1 MLKKKNKI
9 WSSSTTSLSPPP
21 SLLTSQEQSV
31 SLSPSSM
38 INTEGEEKKRERK
51 MLQRLERQ
59 GSHSRPI
66 SLWHMPVTG
75 CLHLSVKRNCS
86 YSLSSLSQQS
96 NTAHRRRARAPRSRL
111 WKASVH
117 TIAEEGEGDN
127 LWVRGEKMGEGEVRV
142 VTVCAS
148 VGVCLLLTSVEEP
161 LFFFSSPTSL
171 RSEWGLQVQPVHSFI
186 QPRATKTP
194 HVG

>member
-1 MLKKKNKI
+1 MTDVKKINKI
-9 WSSSTTSLSPPP
+9 WSSTTTSLSPPP

-38 INTEGEEKKRERK
+38 INTEGEEKKRKKERK
-51 MLQRLERQ
+51 ILQRAERQ

-96 NTAHRRRARAPRSRL
+96 NTAHRRRARALRSRL

-127 LWVRGEKMGEGEVRV
+127 LWGAVGKGREDGGRGG
-142 VTVCAS
+142 
-148 VGVCLLLTSVEEP
+148 
-161 LFFFSSPTSL
+161 
-171 RSEWGLQVQPVHSFI
+171 
-186 QPRATKTP
+186 
-194 HVG
+194 

>member
-1 MLKKKNKI
+1 
-9 WSSSTTSLSPPP
+9 
-21 SLLTSQEQSV
+21 
-31 SLSPSSM
+31 
-38 INTEGEEKKRERK
+38 
-51 MLQRLERQ
+51 MLQRVERQ

-127 LWVRGEKMGEGEVRV
+127 LWGGG
-142 VTVCAS
+142 
-148 VGVCLLLTSVEEP
+148 G
-161 LFFFSSPTSL
+161 
-171 RSEWGLQVQPVHSFI
+171 
-186 QPRATKTP
+186 
-194 HVG
+194 

>member
-1 MLKKKNKI
+1 MTDVKKNIIK
-9 WSSSTTSLSPPP
+9 SGHPAQPACHLLPLCSPVKSNLSL
-21 SLLTSQEQSV
+21 

-38 INTEGEEKKRERK
+38 INTEGEGKKRERK

-75 CLHLSVKRNCS
+75 CLHLSVRRNCS
-86 YSLSSLSQQS
+86 HSLSSLSQQS
-96 NTAHRRRARAPRSRL
+96 NTAHRRRARALRSRL

-127 LWVRGEKMGEGEVRV
+127 LWGAVGKGREDGGRGG
-142 VTVCAS
+142 
-148 VGVCLLLTSVEEP
+148 
-161 LFFFSSPTSL
+161 
-171 RSEWGLQVQPVHSFI
+171 
-186 QPRATKTP
+186 
-194 HVG
+194 